1 MHLWLHVIGHD
12 GVMFVVNWQIY
23 YIRHGNDME
32 ADMCNILAFDAQQG
46 TSEGFGSSS
55 FRPLTLKLTDA
66 ITKP

>member
-1 MHLWLHVIGHD
+1 
-12 GVMFVVNWQIY
+12 MFVVNWQIY

-46 TSEGFGSSS
+46 TSEGFGSPS
-55 FRPLTLKLTDA
+55 FRPLTLISTDA